1 MMTRPPNRFAKLQL
15 KVERIVV
22 DMFGGK
28 SGRVVVWW
36 GSESVMFSME
46 TESTT
51 DFLWYDDPD
60 ENIVSGVWS
69 RQLQG
74 LSS

>member
-1 MMTRPPNRFAKLQL
+1 
-15 KVERIVV
+15 
-22 DMFGGK
+22 MFGGK
-28 SGRVVVWW
+28 WGRVVVWW
-36 GSESVMFSME
+36 GSGSVMFSME